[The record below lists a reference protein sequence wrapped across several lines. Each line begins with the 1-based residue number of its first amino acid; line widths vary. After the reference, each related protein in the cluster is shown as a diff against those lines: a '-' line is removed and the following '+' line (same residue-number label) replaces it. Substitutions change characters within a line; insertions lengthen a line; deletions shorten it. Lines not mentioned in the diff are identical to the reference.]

1 MEVSVEG
8 NEAVLCSNCFHDQ
21 GLRLDSFTIGI
32 ETDSICPN
40 CGSKD
45 GRKLDKDLTMHLAH
59 RFFVRGTI
67 HRTHFGAAPIIQF
80 NEHQRTSI
88 SAAPW
93 FEPDLRLFER
103 AIGVGFFHYGP
114 RLWMLGEVEP
124 LKALE
129 RADERTTV
137 MARIVAEYPKRVLA
151 EGMVFYRLRLNPSDP
166 AAPNEYDSPPVNL
179 VGRGRLDS
187 SNFPVLYGSQDLQLC
202 VHECRAT
209 VEDEIFVASL
219 APTKDLSLLDLTEL
233 LQKDVTEF
241 ESLDIAI
248 HMLFLAG
255 EHAYEISR
263 EIAIAAHRA
272 GYDGVIYPSYFSLVR
287 TGGMPFDTIYG
298 ISIRRFPQLAQYA
311 KAQCVPNIAL
321 FGRPIEQ
328 GVVVVKCINKVLLN
342 RVEYDLS
349 FGPVGYE

>member
-1 MEVSVEG
+1 MEG
-8 NEAVLCSNCFHDQ
+8 NEVVLCSNCFHDQ
-21 GLRLDSFTIGI
+21 GLRLDSFKIGI

-45 GRKLDKDLTMHLAH
+45 GRKLGKDLTARLAH

-93 FEPDLRLFER
+93 FEPDLRLLEK

-114 RLWMLGEVEP
+114 RLWMVGEVEP

-129 RADERTTV
+129 RPDERTAV
-137 MARIVAEYPKRVLA
+137 VARIVAEYPKRVLA
-151 EGMVFYRLRLNPSDP
+151 PEELFYRLRLNPSDP
-166 AAPNEYDSPPVNL
+166 AAPSEYDSPPMNV
-179 VGRGRLDS
+179 VERGRLDS
-187 SNFPVLYGSQDLQLC
+187 INFPVLYGSQDLQLC

-209 VEDEIFVASL
+209 VEDEIFIASL
-219 APTKDLSLLDLTEL
+219 APTKDLSLLDLTDL
-233 LQKDVTEF
+233 LQEDVTEF

-287 TGGMPFDTIYG
+287 TGGTPFDTIYG

-311 KAQCVPNIAL
+311 KAQSVPNIAL

-328 GVVVVKCINKVLLN
+328 GVVVVKCINKVVLN
-342 RVEYDLS
+342 RVEYDLL
-349 FGPVGYE
+349 FGPAGYE